1 MSSPSLKTWL
11 LLSVLAA
18 LLTIGLK
25 SAAYLVTG
33 SVGLFAD
40 ALESLVN
47 LVAAV
52 TAYLSLI
59 YAARPADANHTYGHA
74 KIEFFS
80 AGVEGGL
87 IVVAGVGAVVLAVR
101 RLFTETQVEEL
112 AVGGLLSLAASVI
125 NGAVGLALIR
135 IGRRH
140 GSIILEADG
149 KHLISD
155 VWTTVGVVA
164 GLFLVWLTKVQWFD
178 PAAAILVGCNIVWL
192 GAGLVRRSFNG
203 LMDHALDPAEQ
214 EAIRAVIRANTP
226 AGTDFHEVRTRQAGV
241 RRFVDF
247 HLLVPGD
254 FTVREAHDLG
264 MSVEA
269 ALAEKWPA
277 LETTVHIEPIEDE
290 KSWQDNAL
298 RGIEPPGR

>member
-1 MSSPSLKTWL
+1 MPAPSLKTWL
-11 LLSVLAA
+11 LLSVVAA

-33 SVGLFAD
+33 SVGLFSD
-40 ALESLVN
+40 ALESVVN

-52 TAYLSLI
+52 TAYLSLR
-59 YAARPADANHTYGHA
+59 YAARPADANHTYGHE

-80 AGVEGGL
+80 AGVEGAL
-87 IVVAGVGAVVLAVR
+87 IVVAGVGAVALAVR
-101 RLFTETQVEEL
+101 RLFSESPLEDL
-112 AVGGLLSLAASVI
+112 AAGGLLSLAASVI

-155 VWTTVGVVA
+155 VWTTVGVVG
-164 GLFLVWLTKVQWFD
+164 GLLLVWLTGIQWLD
-178 PAAAILVGCNIVWL
+178 SAAAILVGANIVVL

-214 EAIRAVIRANTP
+214 EAIRAVIRDHTP
-226 AGTDFHEVRTRQAGV
+226 PGTDFHAVRTRQAGA

-247 HLLVPGD
+247 HLLVPGA

-264 MSVEA
+264 MKVEA
-269 ALAEKWPA
+269 ALAGKWPA

-290 KSWQDNAL
+290 ASWQDNAL